1 MNSVIADGRTVTAVG
16 RTVTVNGRSYNWP
29 KVTTVVICIDGS
41 EPDYIERAIADGLM
55 PNMAGILERGASL
68 KAASAMPSFT
78 NPNNLSIVTGCP
90 PAVHG
95 IAGNYLLDPETGEK
109 VMMNDPK
116 FLRAPTI
123 FSAFQKAGAK
133 IAVVTAKDKLRR
145 LLGQGLVI
153 GEGGALCFSS
163 ECADQATLAEHG
175 IENVLDLV
183 GRPLPAVYSAE
194 LSGFVMAAGVKLVD
208 LAKPDLMYLST
219 TDYIQHKFE
228 PGSKGANDF
237 YAMMDGP
244 IGALDA
250 LGCTLVMVA
259 DHGMNAKHKADGS
272 PNVIYL
278 QDLLDDWLG
287 AGKAEVICPITDPY
301 VVHHGA
307 LGSFVTAYLPSASDA
322 QLQDVIER
330 LQQMEGIDIALTNNE
345 AAVRLELPEDRIGD
359 IVVTSTRHVVIGAA
373 EAAHDLSG
381 LDAPL
386 RSHGGLTEQTVPFM
400 VNRPIVGLD
409 DKRRLR
415 NFDAFDVALNHVEV
429 RT

>member
-1 MNSVIADGRTVTAVG
+1 MK
-16 RTVTVNGRSYNWP
+16 TVTVNDRSYNWP
-29 KVTTVVICIDGS
+29 EVTTVVVCIDGS

-55 PNMAGILERGASL
+55 PNTAGILKRGADL
-68 KAASAMPSFT
+68 RAASAMPSFT
-78 NPNNLSIVTGCP
+78 NPNNLSIVTGRP

-95 IAGNYLLDPETGEK
+95 IAGNYFLDPETGEK

-145 LLGQGLVI
+145 LLGNGLVI
-153 GEGGALCFSS
+153 GRGAAVCFSS
-163 ECADQATLAEHG
+163 ERANEATIDENG
-175 IENVLDLV
+175 IENVLELV
-183 GRPLPAVYSAE
+183 GQPLPDVYSAE

-208 LAKPDLMYLST
+208 QAKPDLLYLST

-228 PGSKGANDF
+228 PGSEGANAF
-237 YAMMDGP
+237 YAMMDLHL
-244 IGALDA
+244 GALDD

-259 DHGMNAKHKADGS
+259 DHGMNAKHKSDGS
-272 PNVIYL
+272 PDVIYL
-278 QDLLDDWLG
+278 QDVLDGWLG
-287 AGKAEVICPITDPY
+287 EGAAEVICPITDPY

-307 LGSFVTAYLPSASDA
+307 LGSFVTAYLPPDTDTA
-322 QLQDVIER
+322 DVIER
-330 LQQMEGIDIALTNNE
+330 LKGLDGIE
-345 AAVRLELPEDRIGD
+345 AALGRAEAAAAFELPEDRIGD

-373 EAAHDLSG
+373 EADHDLSG

-400 VNRPIVGLD
+400 VNRPTVGLGNER
-409 DKRRLR
+409 KLR
-415 NFDAFDVALNHVEV
+415 NFDAFDVALNHVAL
-429 RT
+429 RS

>member
-1 MNSVIADGRTVTAVG
+1 MKTI
-16 RTVTVNGRSYNWP
+16 TVNGRDYAWP
-29 KVTTVVICIDGS
+29 RTTTVVVCIDGS
-41 EPDYIERAIADGLM
+41 EPDYVERAIADGVM
-55 PNMAGILERGASL
+55 PNMAGILERGAYL

-78 NPNNLSIVTGCP
+78 NPNNLSIVTGRP

-123 FSAFQKAGAK
+123 FSAFQKEGAK
-133 IAVVTAKDKLRR
+133 IAVITAKDKLRK
-145 LLGQGLVI
+145 LLGHGLNI
-153 GEGGALCFSS
+153 GKDGAICFSS
-163 ECADQATLAEHG
+163 ERANEVTLAENG
-175 IENVLDLV
+175 IENVLSLV
-183 GRPLPAVYSAE
+183 GQPLPDVYSAE
-194 LSGFVMAAGVKLVD
+194 LSGFVMAAGVKL
-208 LAKPDLMYLST
+208 AAREQPDLMYLST
-219 TDYIQHKFE
+219 TDYIQHKYA
-228 PGSKGANDF
+228 PGSEGANAF
-237 YAMMDGP
+237 YGMMDQH

-259 DHGMNAKHKADGS
+259 DHGMNAKHKPDGS
-272 PNVIYL
+272 PDVIYL
-278 QDLLDDWLG
+278 QDVLDEWLG
-287 AGKAEVICPITDPY
+287 AGKAEIICPITDPY

-307 LGSFVTAYLPSASDA
+307 LGSYVTAYLDSSVDVDA
-322 QLQDVIER
+322 LIDKLTI
-330 LQQMEGIDIALTNNE
+330 LDGIDTVLSRSN
-345 AAVRLELPEDRIGD
+345 AAAAFEVPEDRIGD

-400 VNRPIVGLD
+400 VNRPTAGLGND
-409 DKRRLR
+409 RELR
-415 NFDAFDVALNHVEV
+415 NFDAFDVALNHIEV

>member
-1 MNSVIADGRTVTAVG
+1 MTTNTAGGRAVTANG
-16 RTVTVNGRSYNWP
+16 RSVTVNGRTYAWP

-55 PNMAGILERGASL
+55 PNMADILERGAYL

-95 IAGNYLLDPETGEK
+95 IAGNYFLDPETGEK

-123 FSAFQKAGAK
+123 FSAFQKAGAR
-133 IAVVTAKDKLRR
+133 IAVVTAKDKLRK
-145 LLGQGLVI
+145 LLGNGLTI
-153 GEGGALCFSS
+153 GGDGGAICFSS
-163 ECADQATLAEHG
+163 ERADEATLEENG

-183 GRPLPAVYSAE
+183 GQPLPDVYSAE
-194 LSGFVMAAGVKLVD
+194 LSGFAMAAGVKLVD

-219 TDYIQHKFE
+219 TDYIQHKYE
-228 PGSKGANDF
+228 PGSRGANAF
-237 YAMMDGP
+237 YAMMDGH
-244 IGALDA
+244 ISALDA

-272 PNVIYL
+272 PDVIYL
-278 QDLLDDWLG
+278 QDVLDEWLG
-287 AGKAEVICPITDPY
+287 TGEAEVICPITDPY

-307 LGSFVTAYLPSASDA
+307 LGSFVTAYLPKNADA
-322 QLQDVIER
+322 ATVVGR
-330 LQQMEGIDIALTNNE
+330 LRAMEGIDTVHLRDE
-345 AAVRLELPEDRIGD
+345 AAAALELPPDRIGD

-373 EAAHDLSG
+373 ESAHDLSG

-386 RSHGGLTEQTVPFM
+386 RSHGGFTEQTVPFM
-400 VNRPIVGLD
+400 VNRSIVDLGD
-409 DKRRLR
+409 ERKLR

-429 RT
+429 GT

>member
-1 MNSVIADGRTVTAVG
+1 MNNADSDGRIVS
-16 RTVTVNGRSYNWP
+16 VNGRDYAWP
-29 KVTTVVICIDGS
+29 KATTVVVCIDGS
-41 EPDYIERAIADGLM
+41 EPAYVERAIADGLM
-55 PNMAGILERGASL
+55 PNMAGILEKGADLRS
-68 KAASAMPSFT
+68 ASAMPSFT

-133 IAVVTAKDKLRR
+133 IAVVTAKDKLRK
-145 LLGQGLVI
+145 LLGHGLVI
-153 GEGGALCFSS
+153 ADGRAVCFSS
-163 ECADQATLAEHG
+163 ERADEATLAENG
-175 IENVLDLV
+175 IENVLELV
-183 GRPLPAVYSAE
+183 GQPLPEVYSAE
-194 LSGFVMAAGVKLVD
+194 LSGFAMAAGVEIASRK
-208 LAKPDLMYLST
+208 KPDLMYLST

-237 YAMMDGP
+237 YAMMDGH

-259 DHGMNAKHKADGS
+259 DHGMNAKHKADGT
-272 PNVIYL
+272 PDVIYL
-278 QDLLDDWLG
+278 QDVLDGWLG
-287 AGKAEVICPITDPY
+287 EGSAEVICPITDPY

-307 LGSFVTAYLPSASDA
+307 LGSFVTVYLDPSVDA
-322 QLQDVIER
+322 DALVDR
-330 LQQMEGIDIALTNNE
+330 LAALDGIDTVLSRGR
-345 AAVRLELPEDRIGD
+345 AATALELPPDRIGD

-400 VNRPIVGLD
+400 VNRPVAGLD
-409 DKRRLR
+409 NKRKLR

-429 RT
+429 RS

>member
-1 MNSVIADGRTVTAVG
+1 MNSATANG
-16 RTVTVNGRSYNWP
+16 RTVTVNGRTYAWP

-41 EPDYIERAIADGLM
+41 EPDYIEQAIADGLM
-55 PNMAGILERGASL
+55 PNMAGILERGTYQ

-78 NPNNLSIVTGCP
+78 NPNNLSIVTGRP

-95 IAGNYLLDPETGEK
+95 IAGNYFLDPETGEK

-123 FSAFQKAGAK
+123 FSAFQEAGAK
-133 IAVVTAKDKLRR
+133 IAIVTAKDKLRR
-145 LLGQGLVI
+145 LLGNGLDI
-153 GEGGALCFSS
+153 GDGRDGGAICFSS
-163 ECADQATLAEHG
+163 EKADEATLAENG
-175 IENVLDLV
+175 IENILELV
-183 GRPLPAVYSAE
+183 GQPLPAVYSAE
-194 LSGFVMAAGVKLVD
+194 LSGFAMAAGVKLVD

-219 TDYIQHKFE
+219 TDYIQHKYE
-228 PGSKGANDF
+228 PGSEGANAF
-237 YAMMDGP
+237 YAMMDGH

-259 DHGMNAKHKADGS
+259 DHGMNAKHRADGS
-272 PNVIYL
+272 PDVIYL
-278 QDLLDDWLG
+278 QDVLDEWLG

-307 LGSFVTAYLPSASDA
+307 LGSFVTAYLPKEADA
-322 QLQDVIER
+322 AAIVDR
-330 LQQMEGIDIALTNNE
+330 LRAMEGIDTVQTRAE
-345 AAVRLELPEDRIGD
+345 AAASFELPEDRIGD

-373 EAAHDLSG
+373 ESAHDLSG

-400 VNRPIVGLD
+400 VNRPTVGLGNER
-409 DKRRLR
+409 KLR

-429 RT
+429 GT

>member
-1 MNSVIADGRTVTAVG
+1 MKNVTANE
-16 RTVTVNGRSYNWP
+16 RRVTVNGRTYAWP
-29 KVTTVVICIDGS
+29 RGTVVVVCIDGS
-41 EPDYIERAIADGLM
+41 EPEYIERAMADGIM
-55 PNMAGILERGASL
+55 PAMAGILERGAYL

-78 NPNNLSIVTGCP
+78 NPNNLSIVTGRP

-95 IAGNYLLDPETGEK
+95 IAGNFFLERETGEK
-109 VMMNDPK
+109 VMMNDPR

-133 IAVVTAKDKLRR
+133 IAVVTAKDKLRK
-145 LLGQGLVI
+145 LLGHGLEI
-153 GEGGALCFSS
+153 GEGAAICFSS
-163 ECADQATLAEHG
+163 EKADEVTLAENG
-175 IENVLDLV
+175 IENVLGLV
-183 GRPLPAVYSAE
+183 GQPLPDVYSAE

-219 TDYIQHKFE
+219 TDYIQHKY
-228 PGSKGANDF
+228 PPATDGSNAF
-237 YAMMDGP
+237 YAMMDEH

-259 DHGMNAKHKADGS
+259 DHGMNDKHKPDGS
-272 PNVIYL
+272 PDVIYL
-278 QDLLDDWLG
+278 QDVLDGWLG
-287 AGKAEVICPITDPY
+287 AGNAEVICPITDPY

-307 LGSFVTAYLPSASDA
+307 LGSFVTVYLEPGVDTDDMIDR
-322 QLQDVIER
+322 LRKIDGIEAVLSR
-330 LQQMEGIDIALTNNE
+330 DE
-345 AAVRLELPEDRIGD
+345 AASSYELPPDRIGD
-359 IVVTSTRHVVIGAA
+359 IVVTSTRHVVIGAS

-400 VNRPIVGLD
+400 VNRSIAGLGPD
-409 DKRRLR
+409 RRLR

-429 RT
+429 RS

>member
-1 MNSVIADGRTVTAVG
+1 MNNAGSDGRIVS
-16 RTVTVNGRSYNWP
+16 VNGRDYAWP

-41 EPDYIERAIADGLM
+41 EPAYIERAIADGLM
-55 PNMAGILERGASL
+55 PNMAGILERGVYL

-95 IAGNYLLDPETGEK
+95 IAGNYLLDPETAEK

-123 FSAFQKAGAK
+123 FPAFQKAGAK

-145 LLGQGLVI
+145 LLGHGLVI
-153 GEGGALCFSS
+153 ADGRDGGAICFSS
-163 ECADQATLAEHG
+163 EKADEATLTENG
-175 IENVLDLV
+175 IENLLELV
-183 GRPLPAVYSAE
+183 GQPLPDVYSAE
-194 LSGFVMAAGVKLVD
+194 LSGFVMAAGVKI
-208 LAKPDLMYLST
+208 AKQQKPDLMYLST

-228 PGSKGANDF
+228 PGSDGANTF
-237 YAMMDGP
+237 YTMMDGY

-259 DHGMNAKHKADGS
+259 DHGMNAKHKADGT
-272 PNVIYL
+272 PDVIYL
-278 QDLLDDWLG
+278 QDVLDDWLG
-287 AGKAEVICPITDPY
+287 EGLAEVICPITDPY

-307 LGSFVTAYLPSASDA
+307 LGSFVTAYLPKEADA
-322 QLQDVIER
+322 TAIVDR
-330 LQQMEGIDIALTNNE
+330 LRAIDGIDTVQVRAE
-345 AAVRLELPEDRIGD
+345 AAVSMELPPDRIGD

-386 RSHGGLTEQTVPFM
+386 RSHGGFTEQTVPFM
-400 VNRPIVGLD
+400 VNRPTIDLD
-409 DKRRLR
+409 NNRKLR
-415 NFDAFDVALNHVEV
+415 NFDAFDVALNHVQV
-429 RT
+429 RD

>member
-1 MNSVIADGRTVTAVG
+1 MNNADSDGRIVS
-16 RTVTVNGRSYNWP
+16 VNGRDYAWP
-29 KVTTVVICIDGS
+29 KVTTVVVCIDGS
-41 EPDYIERAIADGLM
+41 EPAYVEQAIADGLM
-55 PNMAGILERGASL
+55 PNMADILKRGAYL

-78 NPNNLSIVTGCP
+78 NPNNLSIVTGRP

-123 FSAFQKAGAK
+123 FSAFQQAGAK

-145 LLGQGLVI
+145 LLGNGLVI
-153 GEGGALCFSS
+153 ADGRNGGAICFSS
-163 ECADQATLAEHG
+163 EKADEATLTENG
-175 IENVLDLV
+175 IENLLELV
-183 GRPLPAVYSAE
+183 GQPLPDVYSAE
-194 LSGFVMAAGVKLVD
+194 LSGFAMAAGVR
-208 LAKPDLMYLST
+208 LAEQQKPDLMYLST

-228 PGSKGANDF
+228 PGSDGANTF
-237 YAMMDGP
+237 YAMMDGY

-272 PNVIYL
+272 PDVIYL
-278 QDLLDDWLG
+278 QDVLDDWFG
-287 AGKAEVICPITDPY
+287 KGKAEVICPITDPY

-307 LGSFVTAYLPSASDA
+307 LGSFVTAYLPKEADA
-322 QLQDVIER
+322 AVIVDR
-330 LQQMEGIDIALTNNE
+330 LRAMDGIDTVLSRGE
-345 AAVRLELPEDRIGD
+345 AATAFELPPDRIGD

-400 VNRPIVGLD
+400 VNRPTIGLD
-409 DKRRLR
+409 NKRKLR
-415 NFDAFDVALNHVEV
+415 NFDAFDVALNHVQV
-429 RT
+429 KD